1 MPREGFARKRL
12 ILVGRDSVEP
22 GIRASVELGASRGGA
37 ASPARQSLAPT
48 ILSAVL
54 RVQR

>member
-22 GIRASVELGASRGGA
+22 GIRASVELCASCGGA
-37 ASPARQSLAPT
+37 ALPARRSLALPF
-48 ILSAVL
+48 IS
-54 RVQR
+54 RPPS